1 MKGAIIPAD
10 LYDDPIDP
18 GAVDFT
24 TKPGRKCR
32 TCVFNR
38 QKSPVCDEA
47 VRLAL
52 RAGMAS
58 CDEQDVVYVER
69 VRDPR
74 QLDLERKLLRGIPE

>member
-18 GAVDFT
+18 GTVDFT

-32 TCVFNR
+32 TCLFDR
-38 QKSPVCDEA
+38 QKSAVCDEA

-52 RAGMAS
+52 LAGLES
-58 CDEQDVVYVER
+58 CDAQDVVYVLR
-69 VRDPR
+69 KRDPR
-74 QLDLERKLLRGIPE
+74 QIDLTKEEQ

>member
-1 MKGAIIPAD
+1 MNGMIIVAD
-10 LYDDPIDP
+10 LYDEPIDP
-18 GAVDFT
+18 AGIDFT

-32 TCVFNR
+32 TCLFAR
-38 QKSPVCDEA
+38 QKSAVCDEA

-74 QLDLERKLLRGIPE
+74 QLDLERKLLREIPE